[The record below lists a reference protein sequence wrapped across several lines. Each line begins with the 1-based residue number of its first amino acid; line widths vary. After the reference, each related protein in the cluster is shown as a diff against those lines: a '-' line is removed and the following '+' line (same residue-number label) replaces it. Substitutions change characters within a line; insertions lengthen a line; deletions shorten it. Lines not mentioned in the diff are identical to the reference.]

1 MAFALPV
8 DLPSADPSRLRAA
21 VRRAFAAAADTPAS
35 TVPPPARLRA
45 GAEQVK
51 SDETSASD
59 DARYFQALLEI
70 GYLVASADGLAAE
83 ERQALAELLEE
94 ATGKTVDQAVLRLH
108 FEDLDQAV
116 AMLGRHER
124 LRRSAADLEELGAR
138 EEALGFATLVAIA
151 DGSFAEPEAQA
162 LIELGRDLAF
172 SDEQIRSLV
181 DQVVSQ
187 VKQALAS

>member
-1 MAFALPV
+1 MAFSLAV
-8 DLPSADPSRLRAA
+8 ELPSADPSLLRAA
-21 VRRAFAAAADTPAS
+21 VRRAFATAPDSPAS

-45 GAEQVK
+45 GAEQVQ
-51 SDETSASD
+51 SDETSDSEAS
-59 DARYFQALLEI
+59 RYFQALLEI

-94 ATGKTVDQAVLRLH
+94 ATGKAVDQAALKLH

-151 DGSFAEPEAQA
+151 DGSFAEPEAEA
-162 LIELGRDLAF
+162 LVELGRDLAF

-187 VKQALAS
+187 LKHALAS

>member
-1 MAFALPV
+1 MAVALAV
-8 DLPSADPSRLRAA
+8 DLPTADPQRLREA

-35 TVPPPARLRA
+35 TVPSPRRLRD

-51 SDETSASD
+51 SDETSGSDAS
-59 DARYFQALLEI
+59 RYFQALLEI

-94 ATGKTVDQAVLRLH
+94 ATGKSVDQAALKLH

-151 DGSFAEPEAQA
+151 DGSFAEPEALA
-162 LIELGRDLAF
+162 LLELGRDLEL
-172 SDEQIRSLV
+172 SDEQIRALI
-181 DQVVSQ
+181 DQAVAQ
-187 VKQALAS
+187 VKQALTS